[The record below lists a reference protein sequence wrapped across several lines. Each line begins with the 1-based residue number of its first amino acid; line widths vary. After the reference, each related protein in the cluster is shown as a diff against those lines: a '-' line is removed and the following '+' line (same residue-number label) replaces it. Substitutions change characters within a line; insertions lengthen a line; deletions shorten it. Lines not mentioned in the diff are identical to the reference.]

1 MRHYENKPGHFRLIP
16 LKITLEITIE
26 VSRKATDAQAGAS
39 PLVARRKVTTR
50 IPAP

>member
-1 MRHYENKPGHFRLIP
+1 VRHYENKPGHFLFML

-39 PLVARRKVTTR
+39 PLVARR
-50 IPAP
+50 